1 VLEKFEALLGLISQI
16 PVESI
21 YLLIAAGAALE
32 NVFPPVPSDVVVIAG
47 AILADRG
54 VLDPGLVFLVA
65 WLGNLGLAIGVYAA
79 SRRYGASLF
88 ATRWGR
94 WLLRPGQLER
104 MAVFYSDYGTVTIL
118 VSRFFPVFRVLV
130 PAFAGISRLGF
141 WRTAVPI
148 AAASAVWYGML
159 IGLGI
164 VFSRNLP
171 RLLGPLERV
180 NLTAGL
186 VALAIALLL
195 GLLWWRTRHEEA
207 DGDPEGEPREE
218 LADEPG
224 EGPEGIA

>member
-1 VLEKFEALLGLISQI
+1 MLEKFEALLGLISQV
-16 PVESI
+16 PVETI
-21 YLLIAAGAALE
+21 YLLIGVGAAIE
-32 NVFPPVPSDVVVIAG
+32 NVFPPIPSDVVVIAG

-65 WLGNLGLAIGVYAA
+65 WTGNLGLAIGVYAA

-94 WLLRPGQLER
+94 WLLRPAQLER
-104 MAVFYSDYGTVTIL
+104 LAVFYDGYGTMTIL

-141 WRTAVPI
+141 WRTVVPV
-148 AAASAVWYGML
+148 AAASAVWYAML
-159 IGLGI
+159 IALGI

-171 RLLGPLERV
+171 RLLEPLQRL

-186 VALAIALLL
+186 IALALAALL
-195 GLLWWRTRHEEA
+195 GLLWWRTRHEEH
-207 DGDPEGEPREE
+207 PEGE
-218 LADEPG
+218 
-224 EGPEGIA
+224 GPVDAEDPVDPEDAETDR